1 MAYNSTDE
9 KSEELCR
16 IVTSSK
22 KIVARKIEKSRGIS
36 VDIREYFDN
45 DDGEELPTK
54 KGVRFSSENVAELVK
69 AMLPMMEK
77 SDIMDIME
85 IATELTE

>member
-16 IVTSSK
+16 IVTNSK
-22 KIVARKIEKSRGIS
+22 KIVARKIENSRGIS

>member
-16 IVTSSK
+16 IVTNSK
-22 KIVARKIEKSRGIS
+22 KIVARKIETSRGTS

-45 DDGEELPTK
+45 DEGQELPTK

-69 AMLPMMEK
+69 AMIPMMEK
-77 SDIMDIME
+77 NDIMDIME
-85 IATELTE
+85 LATELTD

>member
-16 IVTSSK
+16 IVTNSK
-22 KIVARKIEKSRGIS
+22 KIVARKIENSRGIS

-69 AMLPMMEK
+69 VMLPMMEK

>member
-22 KIVARKIEKSRGIS
+22 KIVARKIENSRGIS